1 MRWIGEAETTIP
13 LRQSYCSWTVSATT
27 SAYGEDPLGET
38 LLATLAAIGRLVRRR
53 AGRPIEFERLT
64 GAQLELVRLLRRRPR
79 ISVADA
85 ASELHLAP
93 NTVSTLVRQL
103 SDADLVF
110 RSTDDSDRRVARL
123 ELSPDM
129 RSAMDSFRDRRLLAL
144 TTGVGR
150 LSQEERQALEVALPA
165 LCRLAEGLRETER
178 AATGEQDD
186 EDTESGAHPRKGD
199 RR

>member
-1 MRWIGEAETTIP
+1 
-13 LRQSYCSWTVSATT
+13 VSATT
-27 SAYGEDPLGET
+27 SVNEQDPLGET

-79 ISVADA
+79 ISIAEA
-85 ASELHLAP
+85 ASELHLAA

-129 RSAMDSFRDRRLLAL
+129 RSAMDSFADRRLLAL
-144 TTGVGR
+144 TTGVGK
-150 LSQEERQALEVALPA
+150 LPQEDRQALEVALPA
-165 LCRLAEGLRETER
+165 LGRLAERLREAER
-178 AATGEQDD
+178 SMAGDGERR
-186 EDTESGAHPRKGD
+186 TPRE
-199 RR
+199 R

>member
-1 MRWIGEAETTIP
+1 MTSETT
-13 LRQSYCSWTVSATT
+13 SVYA
-27 SAYGEDPLGET
+27 EDPLGER
-38 LLATLAAIGRLVRRR
+38 LLATLAAIGRQVRRR
-53 AGRPIEFERLT
+53 AGRPTEFERLT

-123 ELSPDM
+123 ELSPSM

-144 TTGVGR
+144 TIGAGR
-150 LSQEERQALEVALPA
+150 LSQEDRQALEVALPA
-165 LCRLAEGLRETER
+165 LRRLAEGLRETER
-178 AATGEQDD
+178 SATGE
-186 EDTESGAHPRKGD
+186 EDGEETESGAHPRKGD
-199 RR
+199 RQ